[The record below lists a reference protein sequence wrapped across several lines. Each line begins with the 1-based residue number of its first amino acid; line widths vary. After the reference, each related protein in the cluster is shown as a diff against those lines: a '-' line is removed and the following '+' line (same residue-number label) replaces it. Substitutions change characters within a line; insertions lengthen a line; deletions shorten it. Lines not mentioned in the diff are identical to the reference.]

1 MTFTL
6 LHRLALAALPAALLA
21 WNGAAT
27 AQGAPVVDSRI
38 SAVKLYPGSAT
49 VERTARVPA
58 GSRSVT
64 FDCLPAGLDARSVQV
79 QAAGAQ
85 VGDMAVQVR
94 DRALASSCAGVQGE
108 RLRSL
113 TQRLAEARAE
123 TGALELAHNYLKSI
137 AGNAP
142 GTSPATGPGTPGAG
156 QIGATTDALRKSGH
170 DTLLR
175 LHQARQ
181 RQDELEQQLK
191 ALTAERERAGAAQAR
206 VASVTVALAAP
217 REAELRLSYQVR
229 GPSWS
234 PSYRATLDSSGAQVR
249 VERLALV
256 AQDTGEDWSD
266 APLTLST
273 GQPLASAGA
282 PLPRPWTVD
291 VRPARPEVPTL
302 AAAAP
307 APVARSARAE
317 AAEVAQDGEP
327 APDFTV
333 AIAEGAYATE
343 FTVPQRV
350 NVPSGGPRVALALQT
365 QQIGAALLARSTP
378 ALDASAYLVA
388 QLPAL
393 PGIWPTGP
401 VALYRDGAYVGQ
413 STLDASQAQQELS
426 FGRDE
431 RITVEAEPERQLSAS
446 AGLIGTRTERSTER
460 SYTLTNRH
468 ARAVQLQVLHAAPVS
483 RDAQIK
489 VESHYEP
496 TPTET
501 DWRGRPGTIA
511 WNQQLAAGA
520 SARFTARHT
529 LRHDKDVVLRERR

>member
-1 MTFTL
+1 MTSTL
-6 LHRLALAALPAALLA
+6 LHRLTLAALPGALLA
-21 WNGAAT
+21 GACAAA
-27 AQGAPVVDSRI
+27 AQGAPVADSRI

-49 VERTARVPA
+49 VERTARVAA
-58 GSRSVT
+58 GSRSVV

-79 QAAGAQ
+79 QASGAQ
-85 VGDMAVQVR
+85 VGELAVQLR
-94 DRALASSCAGVQGE
+94 DRALASGCAGAQGE

-113 TQRLAEARAE
+113 AQRLAEARAE
-123 TGALELAHNYLKSI
+123 TGALELAHGYLKSI
-137 AGNAP
+137 AASAP
-142 GTSPATGPGTPGAG
+142 GAQPANGPGTPGAG
-156 QIGATTDALRKSGH
+156 QIGATTEALRKSGH

-191 ALTAERERAGAAQAR
+191 ALTTERAGAAQAR

-234 PSYRATLDSSGAQVR
+234 PSYRATLDSGGAQLR
-249 VERLALV
+249 LERLALV

-266 APLTLST
+266 APLTHST

-291 VRPARPEVPTL
+291 VRPSRPDAPTL

-307 APVARSARAE
+307 APVARAARAE
-317 AAEVAQDGEP
+317 TAEMAQDGEP

-343 FTVPQRV
+343 FSVPQRV
-350 NVPSGGPRVALALQT
+350 NVPSGGPKVALALQT
-365 QQIGAALLARSTP
+365 QQIGATLLARSTP

-388 QLPAL
+388 QLPTL
-393 PGIWPTGP
+393 PGIWPAGP

-413 STLDASQAQQELS
+413 GTLDASQAQQELP

-431 RITVEAEPERQLSAS
+431 RIAVEAEPERRLSAS
-446 AGLIGTRTERSTER
+446 AGLIGTRTERSSER
-460 SYTLTNRH
+460 GYTLTNRH
-468 ARAVQLQVLHAAPVS
+468 ARAVQLQVLDAAPVS

-496 TPTET
+496 APSAT

-511 WNQQLAAGA
+511 WELQLPAGA

-529 LRHDKDVVLRERR
+529 LRHDQDVVLRERR